1 MLLPF
6 RSQIF
11 SFAMRLL
18 PRLPPGGS
26 WILRSKRLRESAAT
40 RENRLECGER
50 KRLCAAG
57 SFRHAV
63 ACHLDVLL
71 AKLDAACGR
80 TSRRKA
86 YGKRCFSCSPI
97 DCENS
102 IVFPRVVEDAD
113 PYRVSLKFMVLGSP
127 IDCGNLFGFLDRRG
141 RRSLRVLHEFYCSLT
156 RPLFQK
162 NGARSFF

>member
-1 MLLPF
+1 MLP
-6 RSQIF
+6 F
-11 SFAMRLL
+11 SFANFLFAVWLL
-18 PRLPPGGS
+18 PRRPPGGS

-86 YGKRCFSCSPI
+86 CGKRCLSYSPF
-97 DCENS
+97 
-102 IVFPRVVEDAD
+102 V
-113 PYRVSLKFMVLGSP
+113 
-127 IDCGNLFGFLDRRG
+127 CGNLF
-141 RRSLRVLHEFYCSLT
+141 VFYGSPRTPVPT
-156 RPLFQK
+156 RFK
-162 NGARSFF
+162 NVFGHRSFKTMENRDYLDSRKRY